1 MADKKIS
8 DFATLTDVQSND
20 LLLVSSVNETY
31 NAKVETFMESIKE
44 DGIVLFDT
52 AQSLTSQEKQQART
66 NIGAAD
72 DSNSVHVNEA
82 QSLTDI
88 QKQQARSNIGA
99 ADISVSGTRL
109 VIQT

>member
-8 DFATLTDVQSND
+8 DFATLSDVQSTD
-20 LLLVSSVNETY
+20 LLLVSSNSETY
-31 NAKVETFMESIKE
+31 NVKVETFMESIKD

-66 NIGAAD
+66 NIGAA
-72 DSNSVHVNEA
+72 N
-82 QSLTDI
+82 
-88 QKQQARSNIGA
+88 
-99 ADISVSGTRL
+99 ISVSGTRL

>member
-20 LLLVSSVNETY
+20 LLLVSSSNETY

-52 AQSLTSQEKQQART
+52 VQSLTTQEKQQARN
-66 NIGAAD
+66 NIGAT
-72 DSNSVHVNEA
+72 SIS
-82 QSLTDI
+82 
-88 QKQQARSNIGA
+88 
-99 ADISVSGTRL
+99 ISVSGTSL

>member
-44 DGIVLFDT
+44 DGIVLFDK
-52 AQSLTSQEKQQART
+52 AQSLTAQEKQQARN
-66 NIGAAD
+66 NIGAT
-72 DSNSVHVNEA
+72 S
-82 QSLTDI
+82 
-88 QKQQARSNIGA
+88 
-99 ADISVSGTRL
+99 ISVSVNGTSL